1 MSGQLIEID
10 FGIEGDTEVTAMFD
24 AAGVRSKTLRRP
36 FRLIG
41 EYFEERIQKNYSGR
55 GSIWGK
61 WKRRTRAYDHPLLE
75 KTGEMRGSFKKKVG
89 NSYVEI
95 TNTDR
100 KFKYHQSKKPR
111 KRLPRRVMMA
121 VEHEEVTESMKILQ
135 RHVMEGK

>member
-1 MSGQLIEID
+1 MAGQIIQVD
-10 FGIEGDTEVTAMFD
+10 FGIEGDVEVSAMFD

-41 EYFEERIQKNYSGR
+41 EYFEERIQKNYGGR

-61 WKRRTRAYDHPLLE
+61 WVRRARAYDHPLLE
-75 KTGEMRGSFKKKVG
+75 DTGTMRDSFKKKVG

-95 TNTDR
+95 SNTDP

-111 KRLPRRVMMA
+111 KRIPRRVMMA
-121 VEHEEVTESMKILQ
+121 VEHAEVTESMKILQ